1 MDDPARQ
8 RRYVRR
14 PISASFRVR
23 DASDPSQ
30 GEILFDSIDLSQGG
44 AFLHS
49 ELLLE
54 IGDELE
60 VTFGLPGEI
69 RPVRARARV
78 VWATRGGGDGEKA
91 GMGLEFIDL
100 TEEAAQAI
108 DRFVREARQY

>member
-1 MDDPARQ
+1 MPERKRQ
-8 RRYVRR
+8 FDRK

-23 DASDPSQ
+23 DVNDPGQ

-78 VWATRGGGDGEKA
+78 VWATRGDATIKA
-91 GMGLEFIDL
+91 GMGLEFLDL
-100 TEEAAQAI
+100 SDDARQAI
-108 DRFVREARQY
+108 ERFVRDARRY

>member
-1 MDDPARQ
+1 MTDPERQ
-8 RRYVRR
+8 RRYVRM

-23 DASDPSQ
+23 DAHDPSQ

-69 RPVRARARV
+69 RPIRARARV
-78 VWATRGGGDGEKA
+78 AWATRGDVTGKA
-91 GMGLEFIDL
+91 GMGLEFLDL
-100 TEEAAQAI
+100 TEEAKRSI
-108 DRFVREARQY
+108 DQFVREARLY